1 MVILVAVRSLLYSE
15 EDLRVDGVINA
26 CLPPAVCFPTLHVG
40 KFASLRR
47 NLPAVCVDI
56 WRLQVTDPV
65 TLRVQFQN
73 LIFRDVQHLL
83 PSFD

>member
-1 MVILVAVRSLLYSE
+1 MESSTLVF
-15 EDLRVDGVINA
+15 
-26 CLPPAVCFPTLHVG
+26 LPPFVSRHSTYVG

-65 TLRVQFQN
+65 TLKFQLHN